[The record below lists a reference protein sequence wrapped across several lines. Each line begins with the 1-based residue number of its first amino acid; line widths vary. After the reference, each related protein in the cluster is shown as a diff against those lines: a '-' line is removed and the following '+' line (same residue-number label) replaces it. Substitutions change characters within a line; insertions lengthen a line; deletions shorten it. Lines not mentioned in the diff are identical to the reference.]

1 MLLTA
6 LLFLTIPFI
15 GFGIVMFLRSRKNKD
30 GEDCS
35 RCLALKELL
44 EKKWKELTDIRGRIE
59 GKLKGLVREEVREA
73 VKGTATGDALIL
85 VEKVEK
91 EYARIKKLFEECMV
105 NFERHAFRGV
115 IIENGL
121 EDAKILKKV
130 KVEETLLAGNQTIHH
145 ALVGKKLVSE
155 FSEHLAQGPWYAY
168 FWRPGNS
175 ETRVVFKQQSFTV
188 DSKDVSTWVDAVAY
202 GKSIGIPEEQ
212 LDFSERKS

>member
-1 MLLTA
+1 
-6 LLFLTIPFI
+6 
-15 GFGIVMFLRSRKNKD
+15 MFLKKRKNGD
-30 GEDCS
+30 TEDCS
-35 RCLALKELL
+35 RCLELQELL

-59 GKLKGLVREEVREA
+59 GKIKGMVREEVREA
-73 VKGTATGDALIL
+73 LKGTDTGDALIL
-85 VEKVEK
+85 VEKAEK

-155 FSEHLAQGPWYAY
+155 FSQHLASGPWYAY
-168 FWRPGNS
+168 FWKPGNT
-175 ETRVVFKQQSFTV
+175 ETNVVFKQQSFTV
-188 DSKDVSTWVDAVAY
+188 DSRDISTWVDAVKY

-212 LDFSERKS
+212 LNFSEQKS